1 MERSPVIRGSIVLV
15 RFPFTDLTSSKVR
28 PAVIVTPDFLIPR
41 LDDLLCLFISSA
53 MPEELLPTDLALGE
67 AHPSFRE
74 TGLKS
79 PSVFRTHK
87 LALIHKR
94 LVLRV
99 LRVLGKADR
108 DLMGEINAR
117 LQVALGLA
125 AL

>member
-1 MERSPVIRGSIVLV
+1 M
-15 RFPFTDLTSSKVR
+15 
-28 PAVIVTPDFLIPR
+28 
-41 LDDLLCLFISSA
+41 
-53 MPEELLPTDLALGE
+53 PTDLALGE

-99 LRVLGKADR
+99 LGKADR
-108 DLMGEINAR
+108 NLMGEINAR

>member
-1 MERSPVIRGSIVLV
+1 MEPSQVIRGSIVLI

-28 PAVIVTPDFLIPR
+28 PAIIVTPDFLIPM
-41 LDDLLCLFISSA
+41 LDDILCLFISSA
-53 MPEELLPTDLALGE
+53 MPGELLPTDLELGE
-67 AHPSFRE
+67 THPSFQE
-74 TGLKS
+74 TGLKF

-99 LRVLGKADR
+99 LGKAGR